1 MKDKRILRDFAKI
14 ISIAISSAGNVKKE
28 AEGRIKE
35 RLIEGLSK
43 LDLIQREEF
52 SIFQEILVKLKSD
65 NESLEKRVKILE
77 KRIVSNNKDNIKIKP
92 TKKPAKK
99 SPAQKK

>member
-65 NESLEKRVKILE
+65 IESLEKRVKILE
-77 KRIVSNNKDNIKIKP
+77 KRIVSNSKDNIKIKP

>member
-1 MKDKRILRDFAKI
+1 MKDRRILRDFAKV

-35 RLIEGLSK
+35 KLIEGLSN

-52 SIFQEILVKLKSD
+52 TVFQEMLVKMKSD
-65 NESLEKRVKILE
+65 NEDLEKRLKLLE
-77 KRIVSNNKDNIKIKP
+77 KNLSSKSK
-92 TKKPAKK
+92 KK
-99 SPAQKK
+99 STRLKPPKSSAKIGDKK